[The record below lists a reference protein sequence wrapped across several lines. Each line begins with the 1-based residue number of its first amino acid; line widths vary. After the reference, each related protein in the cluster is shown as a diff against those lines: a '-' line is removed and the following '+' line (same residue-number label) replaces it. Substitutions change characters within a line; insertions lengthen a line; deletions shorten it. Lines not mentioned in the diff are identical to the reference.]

1 MKHCAI
7 EQQQKSLEFEREQTN
22 KMKNKLNNM
31 LGLVCFVMK
40 RLDCYKTRLNN
51 LETKNKELNY
61 NLAVAIRE
69 RDHATLL
76 NNATVSD
83 LQDQI
88 DLLSTKIAQLENEH
102 KQQLL
107 LKDKFNKDETSK
119 YKRLLENMKARSFQ
133 KHNAVR
139 KNTCKNLKE
148 HPALM
153 DEENRKRKGKL
164 YDELSDLEVDKVVRK
179 RRRLFQDD
187 EEMTDI
193 I

>member
-1 MKHCAI
+1 MDYSILRPDLQDLLNKYEALRDKFSALCVFS

-31 LGLVCFVMK
+31 L
-40 RLDCYKTRLNN
+40 
-51 LETKNKELNY
+51 
-61 NLAVAIRE
+61 
-69 RDHATLL
+69 
-76 NNATVSD
+76 VSD